1 MGRLEGCLEGRKRG
15 AEKRDEMKGKQ
26 RVETGAEQRAE
37 MTPKIGANLGVEW
50 RRMRGQKRGGETAVG
65 T

>member
-1 MGRLEGCLEGRKRG
+1 
-15 AEKRDEMKGKQ
+15 MKGKQ

-50 RRMRGQKRGGETAVG
+50 RRKRGQKRRRNGG
-65 T
+65 